1 VLLAQVLT
9 LACCRFLAADSFFPF
24 LSAFLIMLNWKPPV
38 TSLLFNLQRAGFS
51 LVAVHDG
58 AETIKVSKV
67 SQHAQRKEAAET
79 IVSVDDAILYIAKGE
94 NRAAIYVCLMNDPDE
109 IVADFAAPSI
119 LHDQLDVAI
128 DKFCKVWEGKQCPS
142 VVA

>member
-1 VLLAQVLT
+1 
-9 LACCRFLAADSFFPF
+9 
-24 LSAFLIMLNWKPPV
+24 MLNWKPPV
-38 TSLLFNLQRAGFS
+38 SSLLFNLQRAGFS

-58 AETIKVSKV
+58 AETIKVSPNL
-67 SQHAQRKEAAET
+67 SQLAQRKDAAET

-119 LHDQLDVAI
+119 LHDQLDVVI

-142 VVA
+142 VVS